1 MKKTRFEKFMLAVTK
16 KALKEES
23 LDTYGDHLK
32 FVRISIEL
40 ELLKFGG
47 SEGIAAEEP
56 SQETPEK
63 KEKPTKKEAPKKR
76 ERPQSRVD
84 QISGALGTTKRT
96 AIRIGIALTKTYD
109 FLATGNNL
117 VIVVIGSLF
126 LYAALVMALE
136 MI

>member
-23 LDTYGDHLK
+23 LDSYGDHLK

-56 SQETPEK
+56 P
-63 KEKPTKKEAPKKR
+63 KEASKG
-76 ERPQSRVD
+76 QSKID
-84 QISGALGTTKRT
+84 QISGALRTTKRT
-96 AIRIGIALTKTYD
+96 AIRIGNGLKKIYS
-109 FLATGNNL
+109 FLITENSL
-117 VIVVIGSLF
+117 VLVVVGALF
-126 LYAALVMALE
+126 LLAALVMVLE
-136 MI
+136 GL

>member
-47 SEGIAAEEP
+47 SEETAAEESP
-56 SQETPEK
+56 KETPKGRSKVE
-63 KEKPTKKEAPKKR
+63 
-76 ERPQSRVD
+76 
-84 QISGALGTTKRT
+84 QISGALGTIKSGL
-96 AIRIGIALTKTYD
+96 IWSGSGLKKIYN
-109 FLATGNNL
+109 FLITGNNF
-117 VIVVIGSLF
+117 VIVIIGGLF
-126 LYAALVMALE
+126 LYAVIMMAWE
-136 MI
+136 AF

>member
-56 SQETPEK
+56 PKETPKGRSKVE
-63 KEKPTKKEAPKKR
+63 
-76 ERPQSRVD
+76 
-84 QISGALGTTKRT
+84 QISGALGTIKSGLITTGSHLKK
-96 AIRIGIALTKTYD
+96 IYK
-109 FLATGNNL
+109 FLITGNNFVL
-117 VIVVIGSLF
+117 FFIGALC
-126 LYAALVMALE
+126 LYAVIMMAME
-136 MI
+136 AI